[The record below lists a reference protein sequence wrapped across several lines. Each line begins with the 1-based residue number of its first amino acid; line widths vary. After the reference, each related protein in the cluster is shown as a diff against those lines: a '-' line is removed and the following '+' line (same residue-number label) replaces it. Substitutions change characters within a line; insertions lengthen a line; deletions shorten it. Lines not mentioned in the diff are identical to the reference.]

1 MNGHS
6 YGSLETIQFRRDD
19 LRKEFGM
26 VQKRGIGEGGRTL
39 RGMMEENER
48 LYREAGCYAGITD
61 PYLLRDDPVKAEL
74 FHSRLMANLIS
85 GRETC
90 KMISASPYVREVA
103 ELCLGLYTPEG
114 DNIVQSTGIQ
124 IHIRLM
130 GDHIKWMIENNYE
143 EEVGIEDGDLFITN
157 DPAIANMHPTDIYDI
172 LPIFWEGELVGW
184 VCTVIMEMDVGAV
197 SPSCM
202 PSANAE
208 RATDG
213 LRFCCE
219 KIGSRDQL
227 RRDFEH
233 RIEHNLDFPFM
244 FLLDRKG
251 AIAANIRV
259 REEVKKLIGEFG
271 IDYYRRATKE
281 LIEEERR
288 NQLARLRQRTVPGR
302 YRDVSAVEFYMADQ
316 PVSWLMGKKDVI
328 RLIPIRMDI
337 LPSGRVVLDFEGTG
351 EWGWHSF
358 NVPPKAVWGALSICL
373 VQTLSYDGRGNLGS
387 LLPFDIK
394 APPDSLFKPG
404 KPELLAFSNSW
415 TSVLDTFGIWVGM
428 LGTAFYLRGFR
439 EETFSYRSG
448 AGWQYYGFDQ
458 LGNKRPMLVGGPG
471 GMAAGATGV
480 CDGLTGWL
488 ATPEVDTGNEEVW
501 ELFAPYLSMARRL
514 NPYSAGYG
522 RFRSGFSILNIQMV
536 HGTKGLFAAGAI
548 GCGSDG
554 IIPNVGLFGGYPSG
568 RRATMLFRYHNLQE
582 LITGRRPLVH
592 EIGHPAE
599 FRNRVP
605 GEVTFFTHIPPPIE
619 VGEGDVLLSVSTSGG
634 GLGDPIERDPALVKS
649 DLDNGLA
656 TEEIARNIYCV
667 AASFDNK
674 SETWVV
680 DYAATED
687 LRQAKIKE
695 RLARGQPMSQWWKKA
710 RERLMAKDLDGKL
723 LEMYQSS
730 TKLSQAFAREFRDF
744 WALPEDFNF

>member
-1 MNGHS
+1 MQ
-6 YGSLETIQFRRDD
+6 T
-19 LRKEFGM
+19 K
-26 VQKRGIGEGGRTL
+26 GIGESGKTL
-39 RGMMEENER
+39 KQMAEESER
-48 LYREAGCYAGITD
+48 ILRETGCYAGITD
-61 PYLLRDDPVKAEL
+61 PSLLKGDPVKAEL
-74 FHSRLMANLIS
+74 FHSRIMAALIS

-130 GDHIKWMIENNYE
+130 GDHVKWMIEKNYE

-157 DPAIANMHPTDIYDI
+157 DPAISNMHPTDIYDI
-172 LPIFWEGELVGW
+172 LPIFWEGELIGW

-202 PSANAE
+202 PSANVE

-213 LRFCCE
+213 LRFICE
-219 KIGSRDQL
+219 KIGSKDQL

-233 RIEHNLDFPFM
+233 RIEHNLDFPDM

-259 REEVKKLIGEFG
+259 REEIKKLISEFG
-271 IDYYRRATKE
+271 LGYYKRAGRE
-281 LIEEERR
+281 LIEEERC
-288 NQLARLRQRTVPGR
+288 NQSTRIRQRTVPGR

-328 RLIPIRMDI
+328 RLIPIQTDI

-373 VQTLSYDGRGNLGS
+373 VQILSYDGRGNLGS
-387 LLPFDIK
+387 LLPFEIK
-394 APPDSLFKPG
+394 APQDSLFNPG

-415 TSVLDTFGIWVGM
+415 TSVLDTFGTWIAM
-428 LGTAFYLRGFR
+428 LGTAFYIRGFR

-471 GMAAGATGV
+471 AMAAGASGV
-480 CDGLTGWL
+480 CDGLAGWL

-501 ELFAPYLSMARRL
+501 ELFAPYLSMSRRL

-522 RFRSGFSILNIQMV
+522 RFRSGFNALPIQMI

-548 GCGSDG
+548 GCGNDG
-554 IIPNVGLFGGYPSG
+554 IIPNVGMFGGYPSG
-568 RRATMLFRYHNLQE
+568 RRSTMLLRYHNLQE
-582 LITGRRPLVH
+582 LIAGKQPLVH
-592 EIGHPAE
+592 ELGHPAE

-605 GEVTFFTHIPPPIE
+605 GEVTFFTHVPPPIE
-619 VGEGDVLLSVSTSGG
+619 VGEGDVLLSASTSGG
-634 GLGDPIERDPALVKS
+634 GLGDPIERGPAMVKA
-649 DLDNGLA
+649 DLDNGLT
-656 TEEIARNIYCV
+656 TEDIARNIYCV
-667 AASFDNK
+667 VASFDRRADM
-674 SETWVV
+674 WIV
-680 DYAATED
+680 DYAATDD
-687 LRQAKIKE
+687 LRQAKRKE
-695 RLARGQPMSQWWKKA
+695 RLARGQPMRQWWGKA
-710 RERLMAKDLDGKL
+710 RERLIAKDLDSKVI
-723 LEMYQSS
+723 EMYQSS
-730 TKLSQAFAREFRDF
+730 MKLSQTFTAEYRDF
-744 WALPEDFNF
+744 WALPGDFNF